1 MTLHG
6 NSGNMTTL
14 TRYHKLKS
22 WVGWLQEIQ
31 QEFPGGN
38 TNISTAIKSFES
50 QLKEL
55 EKQ

>member
-1 MTLHG
+1 MTD
-6 NSGNMTTL
+6 L

-22 WVGWLQEIQ
+22 WVGWLKEIQ
-31 QEFPGGN
+31 QEFPGN
-38 TNISTAIKSFES
+38 NVNINTAIKSFES

>member
-1 MTLHG
+1 MTA
-6 NSGNMTTL
+6 L

-22 WVGWLQEIQ
+22 WIGWLQEIQ
-31 QEFPGGN
+31 QEFPGCN
-38 TNISTAIKSFES
+38 TNIDTAIKSFES

>member
-1 MTLHG
+1 MTLHPY
-6 NSGNMTTL
+6 SGKMESIA
-14 TRYHKLKS
+14 RYHKLKS
-22 WVGWLQEIQ
+22 WIGWLTEIQ